1 MYAWSYDLFSHKDF
15 CRELELSEPT
25 VVDWCNF
32 HRDICTDHFESHP
45 ILLGGPDKVVEID
58 ETCFGKRKYNVGR
71 RVPQKWVFGG
81 YDVEDKVGFLVQVN
95 DRSKR
100 TLSAPSNSTS
110 IQIL

>member
-1 MYAWSYDLFSHKDF
+1 MYAWAYDLFSYKDF

-32 HRDICTDHFESHP
+32 QRNICTDHFERHP
-45 ILLGGPDKVVEID
+45 ILLGGPDKIVDIL

-71 RVPQKWVFGG
+71 RVLKKWVYNN
-81 YDVEDKVGFLVQVN
+81 YDIKDNIGFLVQVI

-100 TLSAPSNSTS
+100 TL
-110 IQIL
+110 